1 MRAWIADTPQR
12 IPPLLRFKVH
22 TGDDNISDIPLVLL
36 ARQAWEIMKRMKRGK
51 MEEERNAINV
61 VASYIH
67 EVILYY
73 ECKTSIEILKF

>member
-1 MRAWIADTPQR
+1 
-12 IPPLLRFKVH
+12 
-22 TGDDNISDIPLVLL
+22 
-36 ARQAWEIMKRMKRGK
+36 MKRMKRGK
-51 MEEERNAINV
+51 MEEKRNAINV

>member
-1 MRAWIADTPQR
+1 MERER
-12 IPPLLRFKVH
+12 
-22 TGDDNISDIPLVLL
+22 
-36 ARQAWEIMKRMKRGK
+36 

-73 ECKTSIEILKF
+73 ECKISIFSMKLWE